1 MALDETHDPQRTSWV
16 ASAQAHGEFP
26 LQNLPLGVFSIDGD
40 TPRGGMAIGDSILD
54 LKAALAAGLFT
65 GEAERA
71 ASAASGATLNPLLA
85 LGAAARLALRRR
97 VFALLSAGDPA
108 AGAAQKLAGNI
119 LHDAARCT
127 MHLPSRIGA
136 FTDFFAG
143 IHHATNAGLRR
154 NANPPLTPN
163 YKSVPV
169 AYHSRASSVRASG
182 FPVRRPNGQRET
194 AENQPEFGPS
204 RKLDFEL
211 ELGSWIGPGNALGDP
226 VQIARAAAQ
235 VAGLCLLN
243 DWSARDIQRWES
255 APLGPFLAKN
265 FCTTVSPWIVTIEA
279 LAPFRIAQPP
289 RPAGDPR
296 PLDYLWHEGDQQ
308 NGAFDI
314 ELEAW
319 ISTASMRAKNA
330 PPQRIAL
337 SNTRHLYWTVAQMV
351 AHHTCG
357 GCNLEAGDLFGSGTI
372 SAPDQSGYGS
382 FSELSFDGKQ
392 PLTLASGEKRAYL
405 EDGDELTLRAHAR
418 REGRV
423 SIGFGDCKGTVV
435 TAV

>member
-1 MALDETHDPQRTSWV
+1 MAIDETHDPQRTSWV
-16 ASAQAHGEFP
+16 ASAQGHGEFP

-54 LKAALAAGLFT
+54 LKAALAAGLFA

-71 ASAASGATLNPLLA
+71 ASAASGSTLNPLLA
-85 LGAAARLALRRR
+85 LGGTARLALRRR
-97 VFALLSAGDPA
+97 VFALLAAGDPA
-108 AGAAQKLAGNI
+108 AAAAQKLAGNI

-182 FPVRRPNGQRET
+182 FAVRRPNGQRET

-226 VQIARAAAQ
+226 VPIARAAEQ

-319 ISTASMRAKNA
+319 ISTAAMRAKNA

-372 SAPDQSGYGS
+372 SAPDQSGFGS

-392 PLTLASGEKRAYL
+392 PLTLLSGEKRNYL
-405 EDGDELTLRAHAR
+405 EDGDELTLRAHAHR
-418 REGRV
+418 AGCV
-423 SIGFGDCKGTVV
+423 SIGFGDCRGIIV
-435 TAV
+435 AGG

>member
-1 MALDETHDPQRTSWV
+1 MAIDETHDPQSRSWV
-16 ASAQAHGEFP
+16 ASAQGHGEFP
-26 LQNLPLGVFSIDGD
+26 LQNLPLGVFSIDGN
-40 TPRGGMAIGDSILD
+40 TPRGGIAIGDSIFD
-54 LKAALAAGLFT
+54 IGAALAAGLFA
-65 GEAERA
+65 GEAECA
-71 ASAASGATLNPLLA
+71 AVAASGPTLNPLLA

-97 VFALLSAGDPA
+97 VFALLA
-108 AGAAQKLAGNI
+108 AGEPAGAAAQKLAGNI

-194 AENQPEFGPS
+194 AENQPEFGSS

-226 VQIARAAAQ
+226 VPIARAAEQ

-265 FCTTVSPWIVTIEA
+265 FCTTVSPWIVTVEA

-289 RPAGDPR
+289 RPSGDPR

-319 ISTASMRAKNA
+319 ISTAGMRTQNA

-372 SAPDQSGYGS
+372 SAPDPSGYGS

-405 EDGDELTLRAHAR
+405 EDGDELTLRAHAGR
-418 REGRV
+418 AGRV
-423 SIGFGDCKGTVV
+423 SIGFGECKGTVV